1 MAGLE
6 LPNRADLPA
15 QLSRRLEQLRLPR
28 IAEWLL
34 IGLIAFLLAKAAI
47 AFFAPLPVPK
57 GDMLAALPASER
69 AGADVSAR
77 SPFPQAA
84 AVDETPI
91 AAGPDLTEPALDL
104 GLTGVWPEAEG
115 GSAIIRRPDG
125 KERRFAV
132 GEEIVSGVKLI
143 AVFSDQVVIEQGGV
157 RESLRFESKAP
168 APRAAV
174 TSASQPATGDNSKI
188 QNLSSGANLFGGVV
202 RLEPGQNS
210 AGQPAIVV
218 YAGQNRAAFESA
230 GLRDGDVLVTING
243 AAPPQSPGEMVAM
256 INQAAQAGAARL
268 VVERNGERLP
278 VALSFNGSGN
288 Q

>member
-6 LPNRADLPA
+6 LPNRAELPA
-15 QLSRRLEQLRLPR
+15 HLSRRLAQMRLPR

-34 IGLIAFLLAKAAI
+34 VGLVAYLLAKAAI

-57 GDMLAALPASER
+57 GDMLAALPAAKR
-69 AGADVSAR
+69 TAVDVNGR
-77 SPFPQAA
+77 SPFPQTVAI
-84 AVDETPI
+84 DEAPI
-91 AAGPDLTEPALDL
+91 AAGPDLTETALDL

-168 APRAAV
+168 APR
-174 TSASQPATGDNSKI
+174 PAMTPARQAQRGGDAKI
-188 QNLSSGANLFGGVV
+188 QNLSSGANLLGGVV
-202 RLEPGQNS
+202 RLEPGKNA
-210 AGQPAIVV
+210 AGQPALVV

-243 AAPPQSPGEMVAM
+243 VAPPQSPGEMIAI
-256 INQAAQAGAARL
+256 INNAAQAGSARL
-268 VVERNGERLP
+268 VVERDGERLP
-278 VALSFNGSGN
+278 AALSFNGSGN